1 MVVLRDSF
9 ASLLLYCFFVCN
21 LFGGEV
27 LLPESIE
34 LEGNEFVLAND
45 IRRALASDVGLT
57 SELLECKDAQE
68 QRVLMESKI
77 LFGYQ
82 NLGYLD
88 AKVHASWLEAN
99 PRLKLVIEEGQ
110 KYRLSKVVVI
120 GVPETESDMLLEA
133 LAGTRLSVQRRGGFI
148 PQNEIPYLTRRVQEI
163 SQKIGFAGTK
173 SSLAI
178 KNDEANHEQ
187 VLEINIEDLGRPI
200 LIHDIRFSGLLR
212 HDEQRLRESLKLSV
226 GQPWNDREANRI
238 HQALSE
244 SGRFQYQSVSVL
256 PPLLDPSQAI
266 VLIDLIEAKNLALP
280 LFYEPL
286 SIDQDRLRLAA
297 LMLSSSPFLESQLS
311 NTRKATQEDTESE
324 IERDPSNHLAEPTVP
339 VPAKIADM
347 LLSKDRVLIRVLED
361 HFSEVPWLVLK
372 LSGLP
377 ANKDNSD
384 SACKFTMSMKSSEGE
399 KPQSRFMIAPF
410 AFLKDDFE
418 IESNGSNEIR
428 YVHPKFFVCWNI
440 ETNTVTEC
448 ELSQPDQNNSG
459 HLRLRPISS
468 EDWQAKATKME
479 ESNLESKNCIKHLMD
494 ECNAVL
500 DSMSEGHFAT
510 EQDFDRAWQN
520 NYRLQVVRAI
530 EKLLGEDSSQYR
542 IFYAVLK
549 DRTEYQSTFESSIES
564 IVKEQ
569 HIGPI
574 TLWAACYFTKDC
586 ARQREV
592 FAKLGISKT
601 TPESIYSELTEFFER
616 SEPLRRL
623 HDEFY
628 ALAMDMPEQLLTPF
642 LAIDEV
648 SWLRI
653 KQVGHHLRT
662 AEQPGL
668 EASKWFVSNL
678 LGANK
683 QVVERIFLGYIQ
695 TNWPPKTGK
704 KSKGESS
711 TDGNQNEEKPG
722 FLQSKLE
729 FNSQT
734 PNR

>member
-1 MVVLRDSF
+1 MVVLRDCF
-9 ASLLLYCFFVCN
+9 ASLLLACFLVCS
-21 LFGGEV
+21 LFGAEV
-27 LLPESIE
+27 LSPDTFEI
-34 LEGNEFVLAND
+34 EGNVFVSTND
-45 IRRALASDVGLT
+45 IRRALASDVGLA
-57 SELLECKDAQE
+57 SELLECEDAQE

-88 AKVHASWLEAN
+88 AKVHATGIEAI
-99 PRLKLVIEEGQ
+99 PRLKLVIDEGQ
-110 KYRLSKVVVI
+110 KYRLSKVVVT
-120 GVPETESDMLLEA
+120 GVPETESNMLLEA
-133 LAGTRLSVQRRGGFI
+133 FADTRMSVQRRGGFI
-148 PQNEIPYLTRRVQEI
+148 PQNEIPYLTSRVQEI

-187 VLEINIEDLGRPI
+187 VLEINIEDLGRPVSV
-200 LIHDIRFSGLLR
+200 HEIRFSGLLR
-212 HDEQRLRESLKLSV
+212 HEEKRLLESLKLSV

-238 HQALSE
+238 QQALYE

-266 VLIDLIEAKNLALP
+266 VLIDLIEAKNLTLP

-297 LMLSSSPFLESQLS
+297 LMLSGSSFLEGQLS
-311 NTRKATQEDTESE
+311 NTRKATQKDTGSE
-324 IERDPSNHLAEPTVP
+324 TERDPSNHLAERTVP
-339 VPAKIADM
+339 VPSKIADM

-361 HFSEVPWLVLK
+361 HISEVPWLVLK
-372 LSGLP
+372 LNGLP

-384 SACKFTMSMKSSEGE
+384 STCKFTMSMKSSDGE
-399 KPQSRFMIAPF
+399 KSQSRLMIAPF
-410 AFLKDDFE
+410 AFLKDEFE

-428 YVHPKFFVCWNI
+428 YVHSKFFVCWNI
-440 ETNTVTEC
+440 ETNTLTEC
-448 ELSQPDQNNSG
+448 ELIQSDQNDSG

-468 EDWQAKATKME
+468 EDWQVKATKME

-510 EQDFDRAWQN
+510 EQDFDRAWEN
-520 NYRLQVVRAI
+520 NYRLQIVRAV

-542 IFYAVLK
+542 LFYAILK

-601 TPESIYSELTEFFER
+601 NPESIYSELTEFFER

-628 ALAMDMPEQLLTPF
+628 AFAVDMPEQLVTPF

-648 SWLRI
+648 SWQRM
-653 KQVGHHLRT
+653 KQVGHDLRT
-662 AEQPGL
+662 AEEPGL
-668 EASKWFVSNL
+668 VASKRLVSNL
-678 LGANK
+678 LGTNK
-683 QVVERIFLGYIQ
+683 QFVERIFWGYIQ
-695 TNWPPKTGK
+695 TNWPPKTDK

-711 TDGNQNEEKPG
+711 TDKNQKEEKPG

-729 FNSQT
+729 FKSQMPT
-734 PNR
+734 R